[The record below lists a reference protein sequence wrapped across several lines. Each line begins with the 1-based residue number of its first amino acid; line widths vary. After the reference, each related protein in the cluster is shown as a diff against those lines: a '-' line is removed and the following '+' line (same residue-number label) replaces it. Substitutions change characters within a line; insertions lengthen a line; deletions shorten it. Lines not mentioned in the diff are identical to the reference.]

1 MNLLKLPRALQDAS
15 KGGLVMLKKVSAFA
29 LTTLV
34 VIGIPAPSVKP
45 MPQSQQGI
53 QGIRL
58 QNGRLYLNQE
68 LIYKNFSVVQTRFR
82 YLYFYVPQHG
92 LFTVSNSEF
101 EGAIQN
107 GTFEGQNLNFSVNDL
122 NIALKSSSQILG
134 EESSPAWVK
143 FDPNFK
149 LDVKSVMFGY
159 GDKERSPYDWPDQI
173 RKNQQ

>member
-1 MNLLKLPRALQDAS
+1 
-15 KGGLVMLKKVSAFA
+15 MLRKFSAFA

-34 VIGIPAPSVKP
+34 VIGIPAQSVKP
-45 MPQSQQGI
+45 MPQTQPGI
-53 QGIRL
+53 QGIQL
-58 QNGRLYLNQE
+58 HNGRLYLNQE
-68 LIYKNFSVVQTRFR
+68 LIYKNFSVVQTHFR

-92 LFTVSNSEF
+92 LFTVSNREF

-107 GTFEGQNLNFSVNDL
+107 GMFEGQNLNFNVNDL

-143 FDPNFK
+143 FDSNFK

>member
-1 MNLLKLPRALQDAS
+1 Q
-15 KGGLVMLKKVSAFA
+15 
-29 LTTLV
+29 
-34 VIGIPAPSVKP
+34 SVKP
-45 MPQSQQGI
+45 SPQTPQGI
-53 QGIRL
+53 HGIQL

-68 LIYKNFSVVQTRFR
+68 LIYKNFSVVQTNFR

-92 LFTVSNSEF
+92 LFTVSSREF

-107 GTFEGQNLNFSVNDL
+107 GMFEGQTLNFSVNDL

-143 FDPNFK
+143 FDPSFK

-159 GDKERSPYDWPDQI
+159 GDKEKSPYDWPDQI
-173 RKNQQ
+173 RKHQE

>member
-1 MNLLKLPRALQDAS
+1 
-15 KGGLVMLKKVSAFA
+15 MLKKFSAFA
-29 LTTLV
+29 LSTLV
-34 VIGIPAPSVKP
+34 VIGIPAQSVKP
-45 MPQSQQGI
+45 ISQTQAGI

-82 YLYFYVPQHG
+82 YLYFYVPQRG
-92 LFTVSNSEF
+92 LFTVSNREF

-107 GTFEGQNLNFSVNDL
+107 GMFEGQNLNFSVNDL

-134 EESSPAWVK
+134 EDSSPAWVK
-143 FDPNFK
+143 FDPSFK
-149 LDVKSVMFGY
+149 LDVQSVMFGY

-173 RKNQQ
+173 RKHQ

>member
-1 MNLLKLPRALQDAS
+1 
-15 KGGLVMLKKVSAFA
+15 MLKKLSAFA
-29 LTTLV
+29 LTTMV
-34 VIGIPAPSVKP
+34 VIGIPAQSVKP
-45 MPQSQQGI
+45 MPQTSPRI

-68 LIYKNFSVVQTRFR
+68 LIYKNFSLVQTSFR

-92 LFTVSNSEF
+92 LFTVSNREF

-107 GTFEGQNLNFSVNDL
+107 GVFEGPALNFSVNDL
-122 NIALKSSSQILG
+122 NIALKSSSQILP
-134 EESSPAWVK
+134 EDSSPAWIK

-149 LDVKSVMFGY
+149 LDVKSVIFGY